1 MHNALPGFSVGC
13 ERPGLFI
20 FSPLVAKENGQRL
33 ALPPHV
39 KCKEEMQ

>member
-1 MHNALPGFSVGC
+1 MHDALPGLSVGC
-13 ERPGLFI
+13 ERPGLCSS
-20 FSPLVAKENGQRL
+20 SPLVAKENRQRL